1 MTLKDIC
8 TFARHGITLDSIS
21 GILDA
26 EQTAKAFEELQDFEE
41 LAVDYMNTDF
51 IRIRIDK
58 AI

>member
-8 TFARHGITLDSIS
+8 TFARRGIIIDNIAGVLDQDQTL
-21 GILDA
+21 
-26 EQTAKAFEELQDFEE
+26 KAFSEIKDFED

>member
-8 TFARHGITLDSIS
+8 AFARRGIIIDNVA
-21 GILDA
+21 GILD
-26 EQTAKAFEELQDFEE
+26 EDQTLKAFREIQDFED
-41 LAVDYMNTDF
+41 LAIDYMNTDF